1 MDIVNLGIT
10 FPVERAVLET
20 ITAVSPRVHL
30 RDLSQL
36 VAEEDTSPEAK
47 AKLDDELRDVEV
59 LFIALPPRDL
69 VSRAPNL
76 KWVQWIGT
84 GIDYLYRT
92 GLMDAH
98 FPVTNVTGI
107 NAIAMAEHCFAFM
120 LMFVKRMTT
129 SMKQQRARSYER
141 DPVRPDF
148 LEGKTLGVLGM
159 GRIGQ
164 EVARLGKAFHMRV
177 LAMHRSATRRSNV
190 GDVDETFPPQ
200 QLHELLRECD
210 FVVVA
215 LPLTRET
222 TRIIGEAEFRTMK
235 RTATII
241 NVGRGREIDEAAMV
255 QALREGQI
263 AGAGLDVFEEEPL
276 PTTSPLWSMPNV
288 LITPHVSGDLIDHR
302 ARVARFFCANL
313 RRYLAGEPLQNVID
327 PARGY

>member
-1 MDIVNLGIT
+1 MDTVNPGIT
-10 FPVERAVLET
+10 FPLDRALLET
-20 ITAVSPRVHL
+20 IAAVSPRVNL

-47 AKLDDELRDVEV
+47 AKLDDELRDIEV
-59 LFIALPPRDL
+59 LFIAVPPRDL
-69 VSRAPNL
+69 MSRAPKL

-92 GLMDAH
+92 GIMDAP
-98 FPVTNVTGI
+98 F
-107 NAIAMAEHCFAFM
+107 AIGMAEHCFAFM
-120 LMFVKRMTT
+120 LMFAKRMPAN
-129 SMKQQRARSYER
+129 MEQQRARSYER
-141 DPVRPDF
+141 DPVRPDV

-159 GRIGQ
+159 GSIGQ

-190 GDVDETFPPQ
+190 GDVDESFPPH
-200 QLHELLRECD
+200 QLHELLGECD

-215 LPLTRET
+215 LPLTQET
-222 TRIIGEAEFRTMK
+222 MGIIGEAEFRTMK

-241 NVGRGREIDEAAMV
+241 NVGRGKEIDEEAMV
-255 QALREGQI
+255 RALREGRI

-302 ARVARFFCANL
+302 VRVARFFCANL

>member
-1 MDIVNLGIT
+1 MDTVNLGIT
-10 FPVERAVLET
+10 FPLDRALLET
-20 ITAVSPRVHL
+20 IAAVSPRVNL

-47 AKLDDELRDVEV
+47 AKLDDELRDIEV
-59 LFIALPPRDL
+59 LFIAVPPRDL
-69 VSRAPNL
+69 MSRAPKL

-92 GLMDAH
+92 GIMDAP

-107 NAIAMAEHCFAFM
+107 NAIGMAEHCFAFM
-120 LMFVKRMTT
+120 LMFAKRMPAN
-129 SMKQQRARSYER
+129 MEQQRARSYER
-141 DPVRPDF
+141 DPVRPDV

-159 GRIGQ
+159 GSIGQ

-190 GDVDETFPPQ
+190 G
-200 QLHELLRECD
+200 QLHELLGECD

-215 LPLTRET
+215 LPLTQET
-222 TRIIGEAEFRTMK
+222 MGIIGEAEFRTMK

-241 NVGRGREIDEAAMV
+241 NVGRGREIDEEAMV
-255 QALREGQI
+255 RALREGRI

-302 ARVARFFCANL
+302 VRVARFFCANL